1 MNNDNTDYVSNESGT
16 LSRLFK
22 LPQHG
27 TTVRTELIAGM
38 TTFLTMVYIVFVNPQ
53 ILGAAQM
60 DPKVV
65 FVTTCLIAG
74 IGSISMGIFANLP
87 VALAPAMGLNAFFAF
102 VVVGAM
108 GISWQTGMGAIFWGA
123 VGLFLLTLFRI
134 RYWMIS
140 NIPLSLRIGITSG
153 IGLFIALMGLKNTGV
168 IVANKDTLVMIGDLS
183 SHGVLLGILGFFI
196 ITVLSSRHFHAAV
209 LVSIVVTSC
218 CGLFFGDVHF
228 SGVYSIPPDIS
239 GVIGEVDL
247 SGALTL
253 ELAGIIFSFM
263 LINLFDSSGTL
274 IGVTDKAGLIDGNGK
289 FPNMNKAL
297 YVDSVSSV
305 AGAFIGTSSVTAY
318 IESTSGV
325 AVGGRTGLTAVVVGV
340 MFLLVMFFSP
350 LVAMVPPYATAGALI
365 FVGVLM
371 TSSLARVNWDD
382 FTESVPAFIT
392 TVMMP
397 FTFSITE
404 GIALGFMSYCIM
416 KVCTGRWRDLNLCVV
431 VVAALFALK
440 IILVISN
447 WRGFPDIMS
456 SDYAGELMIW
466 IMLATL
472 AVVFVVGFRVL
483 TSGARKAIRRLSDRL
498 NIDVIPVESMVDQM
512 GKSAGDEFLRYLHRP
527 DESHLQ
533 NAAQVLLIWQ
543 IVIVDG
549 SEQNL
554 LQWHRIL
561 QKARLAA
568 PITDAQVRL
577 ALGFLRETEPEM
589 QDINAFQMRYNAFF
603 QPAEGVHWLH

>member
-1 MNNDNTDYVSNESGT
+1 MIIITEPLLSFVLQKQGIKSPPMDKKMNNDNTDYVSNESGT

-74 IGSISMGIFANLP
+74 IGSIAMGIFANLP

-274 IGVTDKAGLIDGNGK
+274 IGVTDKAGLIDSNGK

-365 FVGVLM
+365 LVGVLM

-440 IILVISN
+440 IILV
-447 WRGFPDIMS
+447 D
-456 SDYAGELMIW
+456 
-466 IMLATL
+466 
-472 AVVFVVGFRVL
+472 
-483 TSGARKAIRRLSDRL
+483 
-498 NIDVIPVESMVDQM
+498 
-512 GKSAGDEFLRYLHRP
+512 
-527 DESHLQ
+527 
-533 NAAQVLLIWQ
+533 
-543 IVIVDG
+543 
-549 SEQNL
+549 
-554 LQWHRIL
+554 
-561 QKARLAA
+561 
-568 PITDAQVRL
+568 
-577 ALGFLRETEPEM
+577 
-589 QDINAFQMRYNAFF
+589 
-603 QPAEGVHWLH
+603 

>member
-1 MNNDNTDYVSNESGT
+1 
-16 LSRLFK
+16 
-22 LPQHG
+22 
-27 TTVRTELIAGM
+27 
-38 TTFLTMVYIVFVNPQ
+38 
-53 ILGAAQM
+53 
-60 DPKVV
+60 
-65 FVTTCLIAG
+65 
-74 IGSISMGIFANLP
+74 
-87 VALAPAMGLNAFFAF
+87 
-102 VVVGAM
+102 
-108 GISWQTGMGAIFWGA
+108 
-123 VGLFLLTLFRI
+123 
-134 RYWMIS
+134 
-140 NIPLSLRIGITSG
+140 

-416 KVCTGRWRDLNLCVV
+416 KVCTGRWCDLNLCVV
-431 VVAALFALK
+431 VVASLFALK
-440 IILVISN
+440 IILV
-447 WRGFPDIMS
+447 D
-456 SDYAGELMIW
+456 
-466 IMLATL
+466 
-472 AVVFVVGFRVL
+472 
-483 TSGARKAIRRLSDRL
+483 
-498 NIDVIPVESMVDQM
+498 
-512 GKSAGDEFLRYLHRP
+512 
-527 DESHLQ
+527 
-533 NAAQVLLIWQ
+533 
-543 IVIVDG
+543 
-549 SEQNL
+549 
-554 LQWHRIL
+554 
-561 QKARLAA
+561 
-568 PITDAQVRL
+568 
-577 ALGFLRETEPEM
+577 
-589 QDINAFQMRYNAFF
+589 
-603 QPAEGVHWLH
+603 

>member
-1 MNNDNTDYVSNESGT
+1 
-16 LSRLFK
+16 
-22 LPQHG
+22 
-27 TTVRTELIAGM
+27 
-38 TTFLTMVYIVFVNPQ
+38 
-53 ILGAAQM
+53 
-60 DPKVV
+60 
-65 FVTTCLIAG
+65 
-74 IGSISMGIFANLP
+74 
-87 VALAPAMGLNAFFAF
+87 
-102 VVVGAM
+102 
-108 GISWQTGMGAIFWGA
+108 
-123 VGLFLLTLFRI
+123 
-134 RYWMIS
+134 MIS

-168 IVANKDTLVMIGDLS
+168 IVANKDTTGDDWRFKFS
-183 SHGVLLGILGFFI
+183 RRVVRYFRVFI

-247 SGALTL
+247 SGALSL

-274 IGVTDKAGLIDGNGK
+274 IGVTDKAGLIDSNGK

-297 YVDSVSSV
+297 YVDSISSV

-440 IILVISN
+440 IILV
-447 WRGFPDIMS
+447 D
-456 SDYAGELMIW
+456 
-466 IMLATL
+466 
-472 AVVFVVGFRVL
+472 
-483 TSGARKAIRRLSDRL
+483 
-498 NIDVIPVESMVDQM
+498 
-512 GKSAGDEFLRYLHRP
+512 
-527 DESHLQ
+527 
-533 NAAQVLLIWQ
+533 
-543 IVIVDG
+543 
-549 SEQNL
+549 
-554 LQWHRIL
+554 
-561 QKARLAA
+561 
-568 PITDAQVRL
+568 
-577 ALGFLRETEPEM
+577 
-589 QDINAFQMRYNAFF
+589 
-603 QPAEGVHWLH
+603 

>member
-1 MNNDNTDYVSNESGT
+1 
-16 LSRLFK
+16 
-22 LPQHG
+22 
-27 TTVRTELIAGM
+27 
-38 TTFLTMVYIVFVNPQ
+38 
-53 ILGAAQM
+53 
-60 DPKVV
+60 
-65 FVTTCLIAG
+65 
-74 IGSISMGIFANLP
+74 
-87 VALAPAMGLNAFFAF
+87 
-102 VVVGAM
+102 
-108 GISWQTGMGAIFWGA
+108 
-123 VGLFLLTLFRI
+123 
-134 RYWMIS
+134 
-140 NIPLSLRIGITSG
+140 
-153 IGLFIALMGLKNTGV
+153 MGLKNTGV

-228 SGVYSIPPDIS
+228 S

-431 VVAALFALK
+431 VVASLFALK
-440 IILVISN
+440 IILV
-447 WRGFPDIMS
+447 D
-456 SDYAGELMIW
+456 
-466 IMLATL
+466 
-472 AVVFVVGFRVL
+472 
-483 TSGARKAIRRLSDRL
+483 
-498 NIDVIPVESMVDQM
+498 
-512 GKSAGDEFLRYLHRP
+512 
-527 DESHLQ
+527 
-533 NAAQVLLIWQ
+533 
-543 IVIVDG
+543 
-549 SEQNL
+549 
-554 LQWHRIL
+554 
-561 QKARLAA
+561 
-568 PITDAQVRL
+568 
-577 ALGFLRETEPEM
+577 
-589 QDINAFQMRYNAFF
+589 
-603 QPAEGVHWLH
+603 